1 MQDKRLPHSYHNNLL
16 IKAQKPEVCDA
27 TMLNSSTV
35 VGIIILTNKAKAL
48 LHLLTKKITWNI
60 IRRETI

>member
-1 MQDKRLPHSYHNNLL
+1 VRRNL
-16 IKAQKPEVCDA
+16 AGA
-27 TMLNSSTV
+27 GLNSSTV

-48 LHLLTKKITWNI
+48 LHLLNYNFTWNI